1 MPSGDDMTR
10 GTVPPPD
17 QLIKSL
23 QASNAV
29 LRRELQ
35 DDEPKARRAFW
46 RGALIFCVIGFALGL
61 AF

>member
-1 MPSGDDMTR
+1 MTSR
-10 GTVPPPD
+10 GPVPPSD

-35 DDEPKARRAFW
+35 DSEPKARRAFW
-46 RGALIFCVIGFALGL
+46 RGALISVVIVLALVL
-61 AF
+61 TF